1 MGNVKINS
9 GAVLILLLVG
19 IFALSLFVNAANA
32 QTGPAC
38 TPTTTACNQPITK
51 AGFGAVEICG
61 QCFPCGIPDGV
72 CPENYTNGLNE
83 SAPEKLHIELK
94 VGSDRPSLYSSSE
107 YGQNPLIFS
116 TGDAGCTSIGGVCTA
131 IETKTNFGGSWS
143 SSSIACSTDLT
154 SNSYSNYYRAVCD
167 SVPKT
172 PGCQN
177 CPDPDCQ
184 VNLEGLTYDSSNN
197 QPLKAIVNVVST
209 NNWLIRAN
217 KTSTGHY
224 SMVAPRGNVRVV
236 CTYPD
241 YTPTEHDVYLQPG
254 KNVVDC
260 GLTEA
265 YCQSDC
271 TLPNEVGQD
280 VCRQKCDGLNS
291 CSFQT
296 GTLDGKTYD
305 ASQVC
310 DGINPGGRVLIKRI
324 NDTSVYGVTCCTGAF
339 ETFSSSKFQVA
350 DNPQIKNLLTRSV
363 RKTMNGEPIELKIIV
378 YDKK

>member
-1 MGNVKINS
+1 
-9 GAVLILLLVG
+9 LIG
-19 IFALSLFVNAANA
+19 FFALALFANTTSA

-38 TPTTTACNQPITK
+38 APTTEACGKPITTQ
-51 AGFGAVEICG
+51 GFGAVEICG

-83 SAPEKLHIELK
+83 TASEKLHIELK
-94 VGSDRPSLYSSSE
+94 VGTDRPANLITLYTPD
-107 YGQNPLIFS
+107 PLIFS
-116 TGDAGCTSIGGVCTA
+116 TGNAGCTSIGGACTA
-131 IETKTNFGGSWS
+131 IETKSTFDGAWS
-143 SSSIACSTDLT
+143 ASPISCGTDISAGT
-154 SNSYSNYYRAVCD
+154 YNNYYRAVCD

-209 NNWLIRAN
+209 TNWLIRAN
-217 KTSTGHY
+217 ETSSGEY
-224 SMVAPRGNVRVV
+224 SMIAPRGNVRVV

-241 YTPTEHDVYLQPG
+241 YVPTEHDVYLQPG

-271 TLPNEVGQD
+271 SLPNEIGQD
-280 VCRQKCDGLNS
+280 VCRSKCQGINS
-291 CSFQT
+291 CTFQT
-296 GTLDGKTYD
+296 DTFDGNNYD
-305 ASQVC
+305 AAQIC
-310 DGINPGGRVLIKRI
+310 EGIAPGGRVIIKRI
-324 NDTSVYGVTCCTGAF
+324 NDTSVYGVTCCNGAF
-339 ETFSSSKFQVA
+339 GTFSSSKFQVA
-350 DNPQIKNLLTRSV
+350 DNPQIKNLLTRSIK
-363 RKTMNGEPIELKIIV
+363 KTMNGEPVELKIIV
-378 YDKK
+378 YNKK